1 MRHQRLREAVPY
13 FSLMLLILLSAQ
25 VMGQPPAS
33 RRGGLYGD
41 WRIKMQFGERE
52 FESVLA
58 FSRNQEGQY
67 TGQWISFWGVNELQ
81 DVKFE
86 DNKLS
91 FTQVMRFGDQEN
103 TSKFTGTIEQGE
115 LAGLL
120 VSDRGEM
127 EVKGGRIP
135 RTPRGVGSWN
145 MTVKAGEREFTG
157 ILTITA
163 DEKGNL
169 SGMWKSTRG
178 ESKLS
183 DLEYEDRKLT
193 FTRVI
198 EREGSR
204 REMAFEGTLGY
215 TSLEG
220 VFKSER
226 GEATATGTRMG
237 ASVMGTWNL
246 DIESERRSYKQRLRI
261 NPDLSALYGSTVIK
275 KIDLDGDK
283 VSFKYIL
290 QFGDQ
295 EFETSFEGKVAESK
309 LTGELKT
316 SRGTSKVTGTRRS
329 FRGRR
334 PT

>member
-1 MRHQRLREAVPY
+1 MRHQTFRKAVPY
-13 FSLMLLILLSAQ
+13 CSLMLLILLSAQ
-25 VMGQPPAS
+25 VTGQPPAS

-52 FESVLA
+52 FESILA

-67 TGQWISFWGVNELQ
+67 TGQWINFWGVNELQ

-103 TSKFTGTIEQGE
+103 TSKVTGTIEQGE

-127 EVKGGRIP
+127 EIKGRRTP
-135 RTPRGVGSWN
+135 RAPRGVGSWN
-145 MTVKAGEREFTG
+145 MTIKAGEREFTG

-183 DLEYEDRKLT
+183 DLKYEDRKLT

-198 EREGSR
+198 EREGNR
-204 REMAFEGTLGY
+204 R
-215 TSLEG
+215 
-220 VFKSER
+220 
-226 GEATATGTRMG
+226 
-237 ASVMGTWNL
+237 
-246 DIESERRSYKQRLRI
+246 D
-261 NPDLSALYGSTVIK
+261 
-275 KIDLDGDK
+275 
-283 VSFKYIL
+283 
-290 QFGDQ
+290 
-295 EFETSFEGKVAESK
+295 
-309 LTGELKT
+309 
-316 SRGTSKVTGTRRS
+316 
-329 FRGRR
+329 
-334 PT
+334 